1 MFIISFVPQSP
12 DRLSWYTL
20 ESRNSSLDRGGSS
33 NSPTAYTRSASVNS
47 ELSDRAILQHRMT
60 PLSSSNTSLVYSH
73 RGSLRRTS
81 KKYLS
86 TLIIMTIQGFKPFF
100 IVGGNV
106 SISVSERQCTL
117 YM

>member
-20 ESRNSSLDRGGSS
+20 DSRNSSLDRRGSS

-60 PLSSSNTSLVYSH
+60 LSSSNTSLVYSH
-73 RGSLRRTS
+73 RGSFRRTS

-86 TLIIMTIQGFKPFF
+86 TLIIIQGFKPFF
-100 IVGGNV
+100 IVGENV

>member
-20 ESRNSSLDRGGSS
+20 DSRNSSLDRRGSS

-60 PLSSSNTSLVYSH
+60 LSSSNTSLVYSH
-73 RGSLRRTS
+73 RGSFRRTS

-86 TLIIMTIQGFKPFF
+86 TLIIMTIQGFKLFF
-100 IVGGNV
+100 YCGW
-106 SISVSERQCTL
+106 ECQYFC
-117 YM
+117 